1 MYKRQVQKGS
11 KNKRYLY
18 IALLSYFNFYNAK
31 ISVSL
36 ENIFTQKCKNINC
49 NTNDKTINAK

>member
-1 MYKRQVQKGS
+1 MYLF
-11 KNKRYLY
+11 Y
-18 IALLSYFNFYNAK
+18 FYNEK

-36 ENIFTQKCKNINC
+36 ENIFTQKCKNTNC